1 MSEQQNLILNLNKIM
16 EEYAGGEEEVT
27 LELQILSIQEERA
40 KTRTETEQQQE
51 KKQKEEERCIGFKNR
66 VRGRLGSR

>member
-1 MSEQQNLILNLNKIM
+1 MSEQQNLFLNLNKIM

-51 KKQKEEERCIGFKNR
+51 KKAE
-66 VRGRLGSR
+66 RGREMHRIQKQSKGKTWK